1 MQLFQQLGEAL
12 ERLSSGQCAW
22 NDLTKAEIRNL
33 AEFNEEPKSAI
44 EGLEGLALEYT
55 WQELHQAT
63 DGFSTAR
70 QLGSGASGT
79 VYHATLCE
87 GTEAAVKVLD
97 APLRGGFEDEVRLL
111 SRCRHPNV
119 VMLLGFAE
127 ESLCSVFRH
136 RRCALVYEL
145 LHGGDLYRRLQASK
159 AYLWHERL
167 RTATEVC
174 RGLAHLHKHRPKI
187 FHRDIKSQNIL
198 FSSDGTA
205 KIADFGLACM
215 AADNDVHEMATS
227 QVAGTVGYSDPLY
240 TRTGVMSES
249 SECYSFGQVLI
260 EILVG
265 RPPAVLAQDGHS
277 CVFLSDELRPREEP
291 SAPSCISTEIPGFAF
306 MRMLTAVQHS
316 SRPQIC
322 SETLLLRHLRKKQ
335 IRRVATYEGMAMDVL
350 FPQDSV
356 GRDPTEQPEI
366 CHHAV
371 PLVRAHGILEPGRE
385 DSTAA
390 CLGSP
395 ENALRQPELPQLE
408 SAEVLGHFLQHAQ
421 HAQQLSPAPAQILSP
436 SPNYAHAKQASL
448 HHAQLQVQHRQ
459 SPVPV
464 QHQQT
469 QALSPGA
476 VMQLSP
482 TAVQV
487 AACPRPIN
495 RRLLL
500 WSEIDSL
507 QVLVAF
513 LEGRVLVLIRMTMS
527 AAIFAAACVGDT
539 AALQVLKKLLNCGT
553 EEARTPSLNVIAE
566 QAAAGA
572 GDAGQSIGLRTI
584 SQSFFERD
592 AHGPA
597 DAKESTAA
605 SDVQKSGQ
613 VANAADARAEGDAE
627 LPRKQT
633 SKNSANRRTRWA
645 PEDSLRDAVIGYI
658 GDDEEDPPQAGQAVP
673 RQSREIQ
680 QLISDGVDVPVA
692 KDQRSKYVWVA
703 LARGREAGSK
713 GDLTKEAEPAQ
724 RTKKYTWN
732 AEEIVPVD
740 TKLARDIDLRCD
752 LCGLDCTEV
761 LYEFRCYPRMRAK
774 EPRPA
779 GGRRLHPFVSYISKE
794 CGKGLLGLQTEA
806 SKLRESIYRLVSDDN
821 NATVETLQEL
831 WRHATK
837 SQKLVRQPDAAV
849 SPVWTAEDLAE
860 ADFDWTIIDGKAIDG
875 FIPAHPGGR
884 LIWSA
889 VGQDQGV
896 NLCAFCQTVL
906 HLFIDRPS
914 IGFRSGVSWSQ
925 SPKLG
930 SMLSTAF
937 RLHLVAELMPKE
949 IFTMLS
955 TCMNGA
961 SQVAEGS
968 LQAFAQF
975 QLPLQVLEPPASKAK
990 LLERCKDVASWWAEA
1005 PQGFALGYVT
1015 SRRSSQKGSPQPG
1028 LPGPFWHALAALL
1041 LSRAVAKLVLL
1052 PFAEVQHFLMP
1063 DAPGHEDFVQQ
1074 QLSTTANL
1082 RFTSAAARLFDFLMF
1097 HGDSLQVEHHLWPAM
1112 SFVHLQEA
1120 SRTVKATCRELGLP
1134 YTEIG
1139 YFEAFLKVWNQV
1151 RDHAAQPE

>member
-12 ERLSSGQCAW
+12 ERLSSGHCAW
-22 NDLTKAEIRNL
+22 NDLTKAELRNL

-145 LHGGDLYRRLQASK
+145 LHGGDLYRRLQASR

-277 CVFLSDELRPREEP
+277 CVFLSDELRPREDRAKSRVLSRLDKRAQWP
-291 SAPSCISTEIPGFAF
+291 LCTAAGLSTLALFTARIFCCNILVALVLSHRGFAF
-306 MRMLTAVQHS
+306 MRMLTAAQHS
-316 SRPQIC
+316 SRHELSIEAVRGSGWFQSLPVKPGRPQIC
-322 SETLLLRHLRKKQ
+322 SETLRLLHLCKKQ
-335 IRRVATYEGMAMDVL
+335 IRRVATHAGVAVDIL
-350 FPQDSV
+350 FLQDSV
-356 GRDPTEQPEI
+356 GRDPTEQPET
-366 CHHAV
+366 CHHTV

-385 DSTAA
+385 DSTAG
-390 CLGSP
+390 CQGSP

-421 HAQQLSPAPAQILSP
+421 HARQLTGQPRQAQILSP
-436 SPNYAHAKQASL
+436 SPNFPHAKASL
-448 HHAQLQVQHRQ
+448 HQAQLQVQHRQ

-482 TAVQV
+482 TALQV

-495 RRLLL
+495 RPCGPIGTGWGWQCRAEHRPPHFAK
-500 WSEIDSL
+500 WGQSDIER
-507 QVLVAF
+507 VAH
-513 LEGRVLVLIRMTMS
+513 GS
-527 AAIFAAACVGDT
+527 AAFV
-539 AALQVLKKLLNCGT
+539 ALQVACSNYAQNAANRT
-553 EEARTPSLNVIAE
+553 E
-566 QAAAGA
+566 
-572 GDAGQSIGLRTI
+572 
-584 SQSFFERD
+584 
-592 AHGPA
+592 
-597 DAKESTAA
+597 A
-605 SDVQKSGQ
+605 SDLHKSGEA
-613 VANAADARAEGDAE
+613 ANAADAQAEGPAEAE
-627 LPRKQT
+627 LPRKQ
-633 SKNSANRRTRWA
+633 SSRNSANRRTRWA

-673 RQSREIQ
+673 RQSRDVQ
-680 QLISDGVDVPVA
+680 QLISDGVDVPIA

-713 GDLTKEAEPAQ
+713 GDPMKEAEPAQ

-794 CGKGLLGLQTEA
+794 CGKGLLG
-806 SKLRESIYRLVSDDN
+806 
-821 NATVETLQEL
+821 
-831 WRHATK
+831 RH
-837 SQKLVRQPDAAV
+837 
-849 SPVWTAEDLAE
+849 
-860 ADFDWTIIDGKAIDG
+860 
-875 FIPAHPGGR
+875 
-884 LIWSA
+884 
-889 VGQDQGV
+889 
-896 NLCAFCQTVL
+896 
-906 HLFIDRPS
+906 
-914 IGFRSGVSWSQ
+914 
-925 SPKLG
+925 
-930 SMLSTAF
+930 
-937 RLHLVAELMPKE
+937 
-949 IFTMLS
+949 
-955 TCMNGA
+955 
-961 SQVAEGS
+961 
-968 LQAFAQF
+968 
-975 QLPLQVLEPPASKAK
+975 QL
-990 LLERCKDVASWWAEA
+990 
-1005 PQGFALGYVT
+1005 FAL
-1015 SRRSSQKGSPQPG
+1015 
-1028 LPGPFWHALAALL
+1028 LW
-1041 LSRAVAKLVLL
+1041 
-1052 PFAEVQHFLMP
+1052 
-1063 DAPGHEDFVQQ
+1063 APG
-1074 QLSTTANL
+1074 S
-1082 RFTSAAARLFDFLMF
+1082 
-1097 HGDSLQVEHHLWPAM
+1097 
-1112 SFVHLQEA
+1112 
-1120 SRTVKATCRELGLP
+1120 
-1134 YTEIG
+1134 
-1139 YFEAFLKVWNQV
+1139 
-1151 RDHAAQPE
+1151 

>member
-22 NDLTKAEIRNL
+22 NDLTKAELRNL

-277 CVFLSDELRPREEP
+277 CVFLSDELRPREDRAKSRVLRRLDKRAQWP
-291 SAPSCISTEIPGFAF
+291 LSTAAGLSTLALLCIHEDADRRPTFLEATD
-306 MRMLTAVQHS
+306 MLRDLTAAAFVQ
-316 SRPQIC
+316 
-322 SETLLLRHLRKKQ
+322 E
-335 IRRVATYEGMAMDVL
+335 AD
-350 FPQDSV
+350 QDSV

-436 SPNYAHAKQASL
+436 SPNFAHAKQASL
-448 HHAQLQVQHRQ
+448 HQAQLQVQHRA

-482 TAVQV
+482 TAMQVWQPLSPGHGPNGSPLQLMQV

-495 RRLLL
+495 RPCGPPGPMSPRDLRM
-500 WSEIDSL
+500 SHAKSMHEIQAESNGISICLRASSL
-507 QVLVAF
+507 
-513 LEGRVLVLIRMTMS
+513 
-527 AAIFAAACVGDT
+527 AAPALVGDR
-539 AALQVLKKLLNCGT
+539 QPPG
-553 EEARTPSLNVIAE
+553 AE
-566 QAAAGA
+566 QA
-572 GDAGQSIGLRTI
+572 SELR
-584 SQSFFERD
+584 S
-592 AHGPA
+592 
-597 DAKESTAA
+597 ES
-605 SDVQKSGQ
+605 V
-613 VANAADARAEGDAE
+613 
-627 LPRKQT
+627 
-633 SKNSANRRTRWA
+633 
-645 PEDSLRDAVIGYI
+645 
-658 GDDEEDPPQAGQAVP
+658 
-673 RQSREIQ
+673 
-680 QLISDGVDVPVA
+680 
-692 KDQRSKYVWVA
+692 
-703 LARGREAGSK
+703 
-713 GDLTKEAEPAQ
+713 
-724 RTKKYTWN
+724 
-732 AEEIVPVD
+732 
-740 TKLARDIDLRCD
+740 
-752 LCGLDCTEV
+752 
-761 LYEFRCYPRMRAK
+761 
-774 EPRPA
+774 
-779 GGRRLHPFVSYISKE
+779 
-794 CGKGLLGLQTEA
+794 
-806 SKLRESIYRLVSDDN
+806 
-821 NATVETLQEL
+821 
-831 WRHATK
+831 
-837 SQKLVRQPDAAV
+837 
-849 SPVWTAEDLAE
+849 
-860 ADFDWTIIDGKAIDG
+860 
-875 FIPAHPGGR
+875 
-884 LIWSA
+884 
-889 VGQDQGV
+889 
-896 NLCAFCQTVL
+896 
-906 HLFIDRPS
+906 
-914 IGFRSGVSWSQ
+914 
-925 SPKLG
+925 
-930 SMLSTAF
+930 
-937 RLHLVAELMPKE
+937 
-949 IFTMLS
+949 
-955 TCMNGA
+955 
-961 SQVAEGS
+961 
-968 LQAFAQF
+968 
-975 QLPLQVLEPPASKAK
+975 
-990 LLERCKDVASWWAEA
+990 
-1005 PQGFALGYVT
+1005 
-1015 SRRSSQKGSPQPG
+1015 
-1028 LPGPFWHALAALL
+1028 
-1041 LSRAVAKLVLL
+1041 
-1052 PFAEVQHFLMP
+1052 
-1063 DAPGHEDFVQQ
+1063 
-1074 QLSTTANL
+1074 
-1082 RFTSAAARLFDFLMF
+1082 
-1097 HGDSLQVEHHLWPAM
+1097 
-1112 SFVHLQEA
+1112 
-1120 SRTVKATCRELGLP
+1120 
-1134 YTEIG
+1134 
-1139 YFEAFLKVWNQV
+1139 
-1151 RDHAAQPE
+1151 